1 MKNQK
6 GITLVALSI
15 TIIVILILAS
25 IGTYAA
31 LDTIQSSRLTVFK
44 TELELMQTKV
54 NELYEE
60 SKENQEVLNYGENI
74 DNKAK
79 EILNIVK
86 NTIGITDSDI
96 NQFKH
101 YKASFVEND
110 LKLGRMNQEFLV
122 NIAKRSVVS
131 YNGIQYKGQTYY
143 ALQQIPN
150 TLYNVKYQDK
160 NSSEGEKVKFN
171 LTQDRL
177 EDRRWRVNI
186 VDIQKQ
192 NSTGYVEEWQVRY
205 KIKGKEYWNTTKDMN
220 FVVTTP
226 GVYQVQL
233 FNDEIESSI
242 KEITITYVNEPIFN
256 TGMEKIM
263 FDNNN
268 VINESNQNFKK
279 YNWYDYVPGDN
290 VNDTKN
296 SKWANARTSDGSY
309 WVWIPRFA
317 YKITYKSSDKSQ
329 GGTIDVKFLVG
340 TSDQYY
346 DENGNLKT
354 AQRINLIQQQ
364 IGDDPRKIS
373 EVDTT
378 ADYTVHPAF
387 TNETNIDFLNG
398 GWDKELTGIWVAK
411 FEMSGE
417 NASGGNIQP
426 GNVSSLSSSVK
437 LVSKPGVSS
446 WRNINAGNMYTV
458 SYNYDRIK
466 DSHLMKNSEWGA
478 VAYLTHS
485 QYGRNG
491 KEISMNTNGS
501 FYTGGNSGE
510 TYKTNTAQSSTGN
523 ITGIYDLSGGA
534 YEIVA
539 AYMANGNASLS
550 TYGASFA
557 TLTKSTKYATVYP
570 YDSSNDS
577 NTNNYN
583 KYKESATSR
592 YGDAILETSS
602 SGSGYSSWLGDRSTF
617 PFGINP
623 FFVRGGEF
631 DSHGGAGLFCFGE
644 YVGHTSSG
652 VSFRVVLAF

>member
-74 DNKAK
+74 DDKAR

-86 NTIGITDSDI
+86 DTIGITDSDI